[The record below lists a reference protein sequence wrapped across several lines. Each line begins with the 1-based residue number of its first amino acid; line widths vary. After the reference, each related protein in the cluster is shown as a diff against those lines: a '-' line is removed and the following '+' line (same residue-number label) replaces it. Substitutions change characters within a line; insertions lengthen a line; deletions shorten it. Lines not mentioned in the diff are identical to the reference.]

1 MRSHQAGR
9 KLPLLQLL
17 GCVAVFSVF
26 VFTIQSSF
34 FADNNRK
41 LDLQPEDI
49 QILSDFQSSVQQC
62 VANRGLGLSAHIID
76 HCNLILKF
84 PEGTNSTWYNAQFKV
99 FEALEF
105 KYNVCEAVLLW
116 EQVCAS
122 FFL

>member
-1 MRSHQAGR
+1 MCLGVTIM
-9 KLPLLQLL
+9 LLQ
-17 GCVAVFSVF
+17 
-26 VFTIQSSF
+26 
-34 FADNNRK
+34 
-41 LDLQPEDI
+41 
-49 QILSDFQSSVQQC
+49 
-62 VANRGLGLSAHIID
+62 ANRGLGLSAHIID